1 MSTALPVVG
10 FLWAQFSAY
19 HVDRLEAVGAR
30 LAGRA
35 RVIAV
40 EVATKSQ
47 LYAWEPSGE
56 VAGTEKITL
65 FPGRS
70 YESISPAR
78 RWFAKFVALRRCD
91 TVFFGVGYSEPDI
104 IVLSWALHLVGV
116 RVVMM
121 TASKFDD
128 RARSAGFELFKK
140 MLLSSYSAALVG
152 GCRQQSYVR
161 YLGFRRR
168 VVQPGYNTVSMAR
181 VRREAAA
188 ALAED
193 TAFKARPFIFVGRF
207 VEKKNIEM
215 LLSAY
220 AQYAALA
227 GEAAHR
233 LMLIGSGPLDAK
245 MRQQCCDAGIEE
257 LVDTPGFLAA
267 PQVSAMLAR
276 GLALL
281 LPSREEQWGLVVNEA
296 LAVGLPVVASS
307 QIGAREALVHN
318 LINGYVVEPGAEDA
332 MVRAMVAV
340 ADDEANWQRMSAKS
354 LEYSW
359 LADAERFADSA
370 ELLIFHDAEPARSD
384 HMRFAAMIG
393 AH

>member
-1 MSTALPVVG
+1 MSAPFPVVG

-19 HVDRLEAVGAR
+19 HVDRLEAVAAR

-35 RVIAV
+35 RVISV

-47 LYAWEPSGE
+47 LYAWEPSGA
-56 VAGTEKITL
+56 VKDTEKLTL
-65 FPGRS
+65 FPGGT

-78 RWFAKFVALRRCD
+78 RWLAKFFALRRCD
-91 TVFFGVGYSEPDI
+91 TVFFGVGYNEPDI
-104 IVLSWALHLVGV
+104 IVLSWALRLVGV

-128 RARSAGFELFKK
+128 RPRSAAFELFKK
-140 MLLSSYSAALVG
+140 LLLSSYSAALVG

-168 VVQPGYNTVSMAR
+168 TVQPGYNTVSMAR
-181 VRREAAA
+181 VRREAAV
-188 ALAED
+188 ALAEN
-193 TAFKARPFIFVGRF
+193 TPFAARPFIFVGRF
-207 VEKKNIEM
+207 VNKKNIEI

-220 AQYAALA
+220 GQYAAQA
-227 GEAAHR
+227 GKAAHR
-233 LMLIGSGPLDAK
+233 LMLIGSGPLEAK
-245 MRQQCCDAGIEE
+245 MRQQCRDVGIEG
-257 LVDTPGFLAA
+257 LVDTPGFLPA

-318 LINGYVVEPGAEDA
+318 LINGYVIEPGGVEA
-332 MVRAMVAV
+332 MVHAMTAI
-340 ADDEANWQRMSAKS
+340 ASDAENWQRMSAKS

-370 ELLIFHDAEPARSD
+370 ELLIFPGAEPARSD
-384 HMRFAAMIG
+384 HARFAAMIG
-393 AH
+393 AK